1 MADYIVSEEVLRQVL
16 DILEARLTKE
26 NRWTAG
32 ECDTMDNL
40 RAILASPPAEPVGRY
55 RGKEGEYGYDIIN
68 LLEDIPEGT
77 DLFVMPSHR
86 CQDGKCFHASDCAVH
101 NEPAYPAG
109 KCNCGKEMTNGN

>member
-40 RAILASPPAEPVGRY
+40 RTILSSPPAEPVVMD
-55 RGKEGEYGYDIIN
+55 KETYTLQIKEAWESGFRSGLKEVRI
-68 LLEDIPEGT
+68 EDQ
-77 DLFVMPSHR
+77 R
-86 CQDGKCFHASDCAVH
+86 A
-101 NEPAYPAG
+101 
-109 KCNCGKEMTNGN
+109 